1 MTNIL
6 NIYFWPRL
14 PIADRCCCKK
24 KVPDFKTLENCKQ
37 FNDDCKLHFG
47 LYNKKRLPWNST
59 LFLREDSMIS
69 KGYSNR
75 AFIITMS
82 KFSAPCLGVVS
93 NILNH
98 PFCTTF
104 IVHYETCVIA
114 TGLKYC
120 ILLCS
125 KIIKAP
131 NNV

>member
-37 FNDDCKLHFG
+37 FNDYCKLHFG
-47 LYNKKRLPWNST
+47 LYNKKRFST
-59 LFLREDSMIS
+59 LFLREHSMIS

-114 TGLKYC
+114 TGLQYYK
-120 ILLCS
+120 LLCN
-125 KIIKAP
+125 KIIKATF
-131 NNV
+131 NKL